1 LLPTRRRKAQRNNGT
16 KKSQASY
23 NKRGDVHVDAR
34 RSGREHH
41 LAKHEPAKREATKHE
56 AAKHE
61 IAKREGAKHEA
72 AKREATHG
80 QRPARE
86 KRKNA

>member
-1 LLPTRRRKAQRNNGT
+1 MG
-16 KKSQASY
+16 SVY
-23 NKRGDVHVDAR
+23 HRGLDAIGPGAGYR
-34 RSGREHH
+34 DAARVKEVPENLAKHEP
-41 LAKHEPAKREATKHE
+41 AKHEPAKREATKHE